1 MICLGK
7 KNYREMSDGEL
18 DAWKQKL
25 DESGV
30 VGDPTEAH
38 RRALHALQNPIR
50 REILTMLKDQAL
62 TIEEIANRL
71 NLDEKTLGFHLQ
83 FLKGIFFI
91 AAEGNT
97 VDLTPIGVAYTRHA
111 MR

>member
-1 MICLGK
+1 MVK
-7 KNYREMSDGEL
+7 KNYRDMSDGEL
-18 DAWKQKL
+18 DAWKKKL

-38 RRALHALQNPIR
+38 RRALRALQNPIR
-50 REILTMLKDQAL
+50 REILTMLKDNAV
-62 TIEEIANRL
+62 TIDEMVNHL

-83 FLKGIFFI
+83 FLKDVAYITV
-91 AAEGNT
+91 EGKT

-111 MR
+111 MK